1 MASTIEN
8 DLNPNTYVGLSFPL
22 GHSGGGL
29 FYRSKT
35 LVEQARHNLKN
46 LLLTNLGERAHQP
59 EFGSRLL
66 EVVFE
71 FKDDALIEQ
80 VKQITKSGKI
90 IGFTSLEVES
100 LEKVAISSKFVGKL
114 IMRRGGRDSSKVYVL
129 NLSTFE
135 IMSFKSKLY
144 PSINH

>member
-29 FYRSKT
+29 FNRSKT

-80 VKQITKSGKI
+80 VINEAVDKWLPYITINAVTPLVDSANPNRLNVSVD
-90 IGFTSLEVES
+90 FSVTTSPD
-100 LEKVAISSKFVGKL
+100 AINE
-114 IMRRGGRDSSKVYVL
+114 IVL
-129 NLSTFE
+129 DFNTTG
-135 IMSFKSKLY
+135 
-144 PSINH
+144 

>member
-29 FYRSKT
+29 FNRSKT
-35 LVEQARHNLKN
+35 LAEQARHNLKN

-80 VKQITKSGKI
+80 VINEAVDKWLPYITINSVTSVVDSANVNRLNVSIDFSVSTTPDAKNQI
-90 IGFTSLEVES
+90 
-100 LEKVAISSKFVGKL
+100 
-114 IMRRGGRDSSKVYVL
+114 VL
-129 NLSTFE
+129 DFNTTG
-135 IMSFKSKLY
+135 
-144 PSINH
+144 